1 MCCSILAKI
10 GHPLKEW
17 LLSYSDYGYKW
28 VAIFEALVT
37 YLCPLVCTMIA
48 DLLVLCW
55 GQQGHRFTVL
65 SSDSVCKHDDV
76 HEPVDGVKI
85 QSRESLRMSHLRRQ
99 RAIRRCLFMA
109 TIQVILNA
117 PYYTL
122 QLIDEMYSLQ

>member
-1 MCCSILAKI
+1 
-10 GHPLKEW
+10 
-17 LLSYSDYGYKW
+17 
-28 VAIFEALVT
+28 
-37 YLCPLVCTMIA
+37 MIA

-122 QLIDEMYSLQ
+122 QLIDEMYSLQSSQSGLIPYLYMDAVLYLLYLCQFPLVSLYIAALYSDMKTVDK